1 MAAKRLF
8 GMSRG
13 GIIFQPILFDPGVV
27 VLSAVVPPPGGP
39 GSGSG
44 GVIAPILAGFLL
56 LLGALG
62 FSPGAVGPSSQGSP
76 APAPGF
82 LNAPAGAA
90 PAPAPGAPVPT
101 TAPPPVA
108 SVPPAAPQGAPAPQQ
123 QASVPPAAAAPSL
136 PTPAVLSSVPLQRPS
151 GPPVSGPGQPTSSHK
166 RRPVLPFTGANLLT
180 PMAVGLGLI
189 ILGLVL
195 RRSGGSAQSRI
206 S

>member
-1 MAAKRLF
+1 MTAKKLS

-27 VLSAVVPPPGGP
+27 VLSAGVPPPGGP

-62 FSPGAVGPSSQGSP
+62 FSPGAVGPSLQGSP

-82 LNAPAGAA
+82 LNAPAG
-90 PAPAPGAPVPT
+90 PAPAQAPGASVPT
-101 TAPPPVA
+101 TAR
-108 SVPPAAPQGAPAPQQ
+108 PPAASGPPATPPGAPAAQQ
-123 QASVPPAAAAPSL
+123 QAAVPPAAAAPSRSR
-136 PTPAVLSSVPLQRPS
+136 PAVSFSVPLQGPS
-151 GPPVSGPGQPTSSHK
+151 RSVVSGPGQPTSSPT